1 MTHRRERDKIRHCT
15 QSTQRELVVAV
26 IESRRLERSRPA
38 QKIRSTQL
46 VSTTQPHPTNAD
58 GLRQLA
64 DADLLLLI
72 SRRALHALE
81 VIYDRHIQAAWRVAL
96 TYSDDVPA
104 AERAVAAAFL
114 HLWRQPE
121 PGARSSLA
129 ARLLS
134 SVKREALR
142 ASLEPEGRGIVE
154 PPKAF
159 AHERR

>member
-1 MTHRRERDKIRHCT
+1 MY
-15 QSTQRELVVAV
+15 
-26 IESRRLERSRPA
+26 RRLS
-38 QKIRSTQL
+38 
-46 VSTTQPHPTNAD
+46 PTNAD

-104 AERAVAAAFL
+104 AERAVEAAFL
-114 HLWRQPE
+114 HLWRKPE
-121 PGARSSLA
+121 PGARASLA

-134 SVKREALR
+134 SVKREASR
-142 ASLEPEGRGIVE
+142 A
-154 PPKAF
+154 
-159 AHERR
+159 

>member
-1 MTHRRERDKIRHCT
+1 M
-15 QSTQRELVVAV
+15 AV
-26 IESRRLERSRPA
+26 IESRRLEHSRPA
-38 QKIRSTQL
+38 QKIRSPQL
-46 VSTTQPHPTNAD
+46 VSTTQPDPTNAD

-64 DADLLLLI
+64 DCDLLVLI
-72 SRRALHALE
+72 SRRDLRALD
-81 VIYDRHIQAAWRVAL
+81 VIYDRHIETAWRVAL
-96 TYSDDVPA
+96 VYSDDVPA
-104 AERAVAAAFL
+104 AERAVEAAFL
-114 HLWRQPE
+114 RLWRQPE
-121 PGARSSLA
+121 PGARASLA